1 MSERDHLYD
10 RKRLLVEAAADERDP
25 FRAARRLGAIAAA
38 MTGVAAPA
46 AQLGCLDG
54 GDELGAYGGVAD
66 IPPGLESM
74 QQWAGFATQPA
85 QQKALIRV
93 DLPLL
98 YARAWTIQLAAP
110 QVPSGAA
117 VAVPSTNAAIVTLR
131 WGHHGSVDEASFS
144 WPDRGGSLTVFGSF
158 VQVSVTDPT
167 VAATPT
173 ANYNAWMTEGTAA
186 RTSQPFFQPI
196 SSKVV
201 SASLAP
207 AGAALAT
214 FDPRARA
221 FYLTAVPANFLA
233 GAPIEMRL
241 QDNLVTRLVVEIDPG
256 AGSSGH
262 SLLDFAREPLF
273 IPPWCNAVLFTN
285 TSADIWDA
293 VTIHQVLDLGG

>member
-10 RKRLLVEAAADERDP
+10 RKRLLVDAARAEADP
-25 FRAARRLGAIAAA
+25 FKATRRLGALAAA
-38 MTGVAAPA
+38 LTGAVAAPS
-46 AQLGCLDG
+46 QLGCLE

-66 IPPGLESM
+66 IPPGLDSM

-93 DLPLL
+93 DLPLQ

-110 QVPSGAA
+110 SVPSGAA

-131 WGHHGSVDEASFS
+131 WGHHGSTDSAEFS
-144 WPDRGGSLTVFGSF
+144 WPDRGGSLTVFGAF
-158 VQVSVTDPT
+158 VQLSVTDPT
-167 VAATPT
+167 GAATPT
-173 ANYNAWMTEGTAA
+173 ANYNAWMTEGSAA

-196 SSKVV
+196 
-201 SASLAP
+201 ASRNLGTIAP
-207 AGAALAT
+207 TGAALAI

-273 IPPWCNAVLFTN
+273 IPPWCNAVLFNN

>member
-1 MSERDHLYD
+1 MSDHLYD
-10 RKRLLVEAAADERDP
+10 KKRLLMEAARAESDP
-25 FRAARRLGAIAAA
+25 YRASRRLGAIAGMLAGAA
-38 MTGVAAPA
+38 AAPA
-46 AQLGCLDG
+46 ELGCVE

-66 IPPGLESM
+66 IPLGLETM

-85 QQKALIRV
+85 QAKALIRV
-93 DLPLL
+93 DLPIV

-117 VAVPSTNAAIVTLR
+117 VAVPSTNAAIVTVR
-131 WGHHGSVDEASFS
+131 WGHHGSTDEASFS
-144 WPDRGGSLTVFGSF
+144 WPDRGGSFTVFGAF

-167 VAATPT
+167 AAATPT

-201 SASLAP
+201 STSLAP

-221 FYLTAVPANFLA
+221 FYITAVPANYLA

-256 AGSSGH
+256 FGNGPH
-262 SLLDFAREPLF
+262 DLLEMARTPFF

-293 VTIHQVLDLGG
+293 LTIHQVLDLGG

>member
-1 MSERDHLYD
+1 MSADHLYD
-10 RKRLLVEAAADERDP
+10 KKRLLMEAARAESDP
-25 FRAARRLGAIAAA
+25 RAAARRLSAIAGVLAGAA
-38 MTGVAAPA
+38 AAPVE
-46 AQLGCLDG
+46 LGCME

-85 QQKALIRV
+85 QSKALIRV
-93 DLPLL
+93 DLPIV
-98 YARAWTIQLAAP
+98 YARAWTIQLASP

-117 VAVPSTNAAIVTLR
+117 VAVPSTNAAVVTLR

-167 VAATPT
+167 AAATPT
-173 ANYNAWMTEGTAA
+173 ANYNAWMTEGAAA
-186 RTSQPFFQPI
+186 RTSEPFFQPI

-207 AGAALAT
+207 LGVALAT
-214 FDPRARA
+214 LDPRARA

-233 GAPIEMRL
+233 GGPIEMRL

-256 AGSSGH
+256 NSGSSH
-262 SLLDFAREPLF
+262 DLLDMARIPFF
-273 IPPWCNAVLFTN
+273 IPPHVNAVLFTN

-293 VTIHQVLDLGG
+293 LTIHQVLDLGG